1 MKGCWGKRCYIHSV
15 RLEHR
20 HQEGHQGDGKNLKR
34 RSGEAEAS
42 IRSTVQPSASEGDE
56 GPNPQ
61 KTDQVR

>member
-1 MKGCWGKRCYIHSV
+1 M
-15 RLEHR
+15 E
-20 HQEGHQGDGKNLKR
+20 KNLKR